1 MDIRIRRVYA
11 PLQADD
17 GTRVLVDRLWPRGVA
32 KAQLSDARWLKAIA
46 PSDALRKSFA
56 HQPGRWA
63 EFRKRYFAE
72 LDANPEATHAL
83 RELANHGRLTLL
95 YAARDEAHN
104 NALALQEYLTA
115 QSPPGAGHRRQ
126 LA

>member
-32 KAQLSDARWLKAIA
+32 KAKLQGVEWLKAVA
-46 PSDALRKSFA
+46 PSEALRKSFA
-56 HQPGRWA
+56 HQPERWA
-63 EFRKRYFAE
+63 EFRRRYFAE
-72 LDANPEATHAL
+72 LDANPEPVNAL
-83 RELANHGRLTLL
+83 RKLAGRGRLTLL

-104 NALALQEYLTA
+104 NALALREYLLGNHRA
-115 QSPPGAGHRRQ
+115 GAG
-126 LA
+126 